1 MEGRAGG
8 EGAGRD
14 YFLSALQA
22 DYKLQLYSEGDV
34 GFGPVLRRAGGSLPG
49 FQCCMDG
56 LSGAER
62 RAAGMEKWLHGSV
75 ERIVMSVCQSLELL
89 PLSMVLLSVKHV

>member
-1 MEGRAGG
+1 MERRGGG

-62 RAAGMEKWLHGSV
+62 RAAGGPPTWRNGSTAA
-75 ERIVMSVCQSLELL
+75 SKEL
-89 PLSMVLLSVKHV
+89 